1 MKFNVI
7 EEKENKLLKRKEILV
22 RLDYEGKSTPSKA
35 ELQKILADHFKVKME
50 NLEISKV
57 LSEIGLTKG
66 KAWIK
71 IWEEKKV
78 PIYSEIKKK
87 AEKEEKPEEK
97 KEEPAEIKEETKPE
111 ESKPEEPEKKE
122 EVKVEKP
129 KKEKKPEVKIKKPGI
144 FSRLK
149 TKLTQYKRVLDVARK
164 PDKEEFMS
172 SAKITAFGIILAG
185 IMGLTIFLI
194 LTLLI

>member
-87 AEKEEKPEEK
+87 AEKEEKP
-97 KEEPAEIKEETKPE
+97 KEEEKPE
-111 ESKPEEPEKKE
+111 ERKEPEKEKEEKVEEKPEE
-122 EVKVEKP
+122 V
-129 KKEKKPEVKIKKPGI
+129 KEKKPEEKP
-144 FSRLK
+144 
-149 TKLTQYKRVLDVARK
+149 
-164 PDKEEFMS
+164 KEEVKGEEVAEETKEQVETQKSPDME
-172 SAKITAFGIILAG
+172 KV
-185 IMGLTIFLI
+185 
-194 LTLLI
+194 